1 MEHRQ
6 LPLDVVD
13 NKSVFISPSLPFVC
27 KKIPFIKPFVCL
39 NYPFIINYRKAI
51 GFTLIELIVTL
62 TIAGILI
69 ALAAPAM
76 QTFIQDQRLTNQAN
90 EFIADLNIA
99 RSEAIK
105 RGDSDIS
112 IVICKQ
118 GGTAASPSCSSGAA
132 WSAGRVVF
140 VDADNDGVIDSS
152 ETILRIT
159 EILAGSNTLN
169 SIGSTTNSFTFSN
182 TGLTTLATGTEIA
195 MRFCDSRGST
205 KGVTVYVNFTGRARI
220 DRTMLSCT

>member
-1 MEHRQ
+1 MRQHR
-6 LPLDVVD
+6 LLLNVV
-13 NKSVFISPSLPFVC
+13 NKKAFFIFPRLPFVC
-27 KKIPFIKPFVCL
+27 KKIPSVKPFVCRI
-39 NYPFIINYRKAI
+39 YPFVKIPKQND
-51 GFTLIELIVTL
+51 GFTLIELIITL

-90 EFIADLNIA
+90 EFITDLNIA
-99 RSEAIK
+99 RSEAVK
-105 RGDSDIS
+105 RGGSN

-118 GGTAASPSCSSGAA
+118 GGTAASPSCSTSAA

-140 VDADNDGVIDSS
+140 VDADSDGVIDSN
-152 ETILRIT
+152 ETILRVT
-159 EILAGSNTLN
+159 ETLDGSNTLN
-169 SIGSTTNSFTFSN
+169 SIGTTTNSFTFSS
-182 TGLTTLATGTEIA
+182 TGLTTLSTGTEIA

-220 DRTMLSCT
+220 NRATLSCT

>member
-1 MEHRQ
+1 MNNR
-6 LPLDVVD
+6 
-13 NKSVFISPSLPFVC
+13 
-27 KKIPFIKPFVCL
+27 KIV
-39 NYPFIINYRKAI
+39 
-51 GFTLIELIVTL
+51 GFTLVELIITL

-99 RSEAIK
+99 RSEAVK
-105 RGDSDIS
+105 RGGSN

-118 GGTAASPSCSSGAA
+118 GGTTTSPSCSTSAA

-140 VDADNDGVIDSS
+140 VDTDGDGVIDSN

-159 EILAGSNTLN
+159 QTLDGSNTLN
-169 SIGSTTNSFTFSN
+169 SIGSTTNSFTFSS
-182 TGLTTLATGTEIA
+182 TGLTTLSTGTEIA

-220 DRTMLSCT
+220 DRATLSCT

>member
-1 MEHRQ
+1 MLIWLWCWNVSLKNEFLYFSILPYVCQNIPSVKPYICRIYPFVEHRK
-6 LPLDVVD
+6 PD
-13 NKSVFISPSLPFVC
+13 N
-27 KKIPFIKPFVCL
+27 
-39 NYPFIINYRKAI
+39 
-51 GFTLIELIVTL
+51 GFTLIELIVAL

-90 EFIADLNIA
+90 EFITDLNIA
-99 RSEAIK
+99 RSEAVK
-105 RGDSDIS
+105 RGSS
-112 IVICKQ
+112 NIVICKQ
-118 GGTAASPSCSSGAA
+118 GGTAASPSCSTSAT

-140 VDADNDGVIDSS
+140 VDTDSDGVIDSN

-159 EILAGSNTLN
+159 ETLDGSNTLN
-169 SIGSTTNSFTFSN
+169 SIGTTTNNFTFSS

-220 DRTMLSCT
+220 DRTILSCT